1 MTTRQML
8 INGEWQD
15 ATDGE
20 VLENINPATG
30 EIECYFQRAD
40 AADVDRAVAAA
51 RKADDGTWCDTPAEE
66 RGEIMRKMAAL
77 LEASADTLAEY
88 ETRDMGKPL
97 EQSQGGVGGS
107 ARFLRY
113 FAGLADKIEGH
124 TLAAPEGY
132 LGYSVREPFGV
143 AGCIVPWN
151 FPLPLACI
159 KVAPALAAGNTVVL
173 KPSSN
178 SPRTALELGRIGL
191 QAGLPE
197 GVLNVV
203 TGLGTEAGAALA
215 EHHGVGK
222 ISFTGSTEAG
232 RSLIRA
238 SAGNVKKLTLELGG
252 KTPNI
257 ILPDAD
263 LDMAIPASARTIF
276 LNSGQICT
284 AGSRLVVHE
293 QMKDEILQRLVE
305 IAENLALGDPMD
317 ESTKLGPLVSQEQWD
332 RVNEYVQSGVDQG
345 ARLVTGGAKPED
357 PRLQDGCFYAPTIF
371 DRVTGDMRIC
381 REEIFGPVLC
391 VQTYRDI
398 DEAVEIANDCDY
410 GLAADLWTTDVDR
423 AHTIARRLEAGI
435 IWINC
440 TNVVGPWM
448 SYGGYRQ
455 SGLGFESGIECMHEF
470 TRLKTVIADTT
481 GEPNIWAVE

>member
-8 INGEWQD
+8 IGGKWQD
-15 ATDGE
+15 SAGGDI
-20 VLENINPATG
+20 LENINPATG
-30 EIECYFQRAD
+30 QVESHFQRGT
-40 AADVDRAVAAA
+40 AADIDRAVTAA
-51 RKADDGTWCDTPAEE
+51 RKAFDGPWSDTPADE
-66 RGEIMRKMAAL
+66 RGEIMRTMATL

-97 EQSQGGVGGS
+97 AQSRGGVGG
-107 ARFLRY
+107 AADFLRY

-124 TLAAPEGY
+124 SLAAPDGY
-132 LGYSVREPFGV
+132 FGYSLREPFGV
-143 AGCIVPWN
+143 VGCIVPWN

-159 KVAPALAAGNTVVL
+159 KVAPALAAGNAVIL
-173 KPSSN
+173 KPSSS

-191 QAGLPE
+191 EAGLPD

-215 EHHGVGK
+215 EHHDVGK

-305 IAENLALGDPMD
+305 IAENLTLGDPMD
-317 ESTKLGPLVSQEQWD
+317 EGTKLGPIVSQEQWE
-332 RVNEYVQSGVDQG
+332 RVDDYVQCGIEEG
-345 ARLVTGGAKPED
+345 ARVVTGGAKPDE
-357 PRLQDGCFYAPTIF
+357 PRLEDGCFYAPTIF
-371 DRVTGDMRIC
+371 DGVTGDMRIC

-398 DEAVEIANDCDY
+398 DQAVEIANDCDY
-410 GLAADLWTTDVDR
+410 GLAADIWTTDIDR
-423 AHTIARRLEAGI
+423 AHNIARRLEAGI

-455 SGLGFESGIECMHEF
+455 SGLGFESGIECIHEF
-470 TRLKTVIADTT
+470 TRLKTVIADTS
-481 GEPNIWAVE
+481 GEPNTWALD